1 MDGWLGSTYGV
12 DLDVVDCNVIRGWC
26 LLLGH
31 SGSVLLAHMGL
42 LVTAMSSGAGGDC

>member
-1 MDGWLGSTYGV
+1 MGRWLRSTDGV
-12 DLDVVDCNVIRGWC
+12 DLDVDCNVVWSWC

-42 LVTAMSSGAGGDC
+42 LVTVMSSGAGGHC